1 MNYYDITFHELSG
14 KTVIKRNVPS
24 EKAGFEAWQDAC
36 AQVTEKE
43 IQLLVNDG
51 TYVTMNRQFMV
62 RIDAEE
68 VKDPTEKALS
78 RKDEIMGVVNT
89 LSNMGF

>member
-1 MNYYDITFHELSG
+1 MKYYDITFHELSG
-14 KTVIKRNVPS
+14 KTIIKRNIPS
-24 EKAGFEAWQDAC
+24 EKEGFAVWEDAC
-36 AQVTEKE
+36 SKVTENE
-43 IQLLVNDG
+43 LQLLVNDG
-51 TYVTMNRQFMV
+51 TYVTMNRKFIV

-68 VKDPTEKALS
+68 VSDPTEKALS